1 MAAFWK
7 VYVLKASFSKT
18 FPQIT
23 EYINFTY
30 NYKLAQDS
38 ETQISLQV

>member
-18 FPQIT
+18 SPQIT
-23 EYINFTY
+23 ENINFTY

>member
-7 VYVLKASFSKT
+7 VYVLKPSFSKT

-30 NYKLAQDS
+30 HYKLAQDY
-38 ETQISLQV
+38 ETQISLQL